1 METLGSGDEGL
12 AEGVDVQQRADERAR
27 AVPGWR
33 LPCGFGIVISYLDT
47 NLAHQLAL
55 ANLNAEELQ
64 KRASGQ
70 IGGDSA

>member
-1 METLGSGDEGL
+1 MRTTFFCFSWNLIGATCRWRTLS
-12 AEGVDVQQRADERAR
+12 AR
-27 AVPGWR
+27 IPKYMNLREA
-33 LPCGFGIVISYLDT
+33 